1 MARPHSEKTVQ
12 MTTTDIFQRHMTWL
26 RRVNLT
32 KEELRCDGNIKT
44 ITIADFTDTNRQ
56 FEYQRLISE
65 IRSFCSSLDAKKRN
79 ANEVRRLKSMLPC
92 GIISGVFNGMGAND
106 IKERN
111 GVIALD
117 IDQADNP
124 DIHDWNA
131 FKNVLGRLSSNFAYI
146 GLSASG
152 LGVWCLV
159 PVGYPKLH
167 EQHFDAMVEDF
178 KNIVLQFNQGGKTT
192 TVYGVILDTKP
203 RNISAKRFL
212 SLDPHPYIN
221 KMAVVYERLKEAPQ
235 RRRTTFS
242 DLAHHFAQ
250 QHEVFNIENWLEQHG
265 IEYEKRPKAKGT
277 QYIVT
282 CPWEHL
288 HSGTGKADAAIFVHQ
303 NGAIGYNCF
312 HSHCEG
318 KGWQHYRAFYGSIHP
333 STAPTNFNNNIT
345 RSKATIGV
353 ISEPIEQESL
363 KCVPAPSASSTITP
377 LPSNIND
384 GSVWALCP
392 QHLFEYLKQKNEA
405 FVQLCDAL
413 DLCDPEDPE
422 EPF

>member
-1 MARPHSEKTVQ
+1 MKGDRIIEAIMEFVPDVAIENLPIPYCAVATDWVSGREVIFRSGSLFEAIRASISLPSFYKPVQ
-12 MTTTDIFQRHMTWL
+12 R
-26 RRVNLT
+26 
-32 KEELRCDGNIKT
+32 DGMI
-44 ITIADFTDTNRQ
+44 
-56 FEYQRLISE
+56 LI
-65 IRSFCSSLDAKKRN
+65 D
-79 ANEVRRLKSMLPC
+79 
-92 GIISGVFNGMGAND
+92 GG
-106 IKERN
+106 
-111 GVIALD
+111 
-117 IDQADNP
+117 
-124 DIHDWNA
+124 
-131 FKNVLGRLSSNFAYI
+131 
-146 GLSASG
+146 
-152 LGVWCLV
+152 
-159 PVGYPKLH
+159 
-167 EQHFDAMVEDF
+167 
-178 KNIVLQFNQGGKTT
+178 NIVLQFNQGGKTT

-242 DLAHHFAQ
+242 DLAHHFTQ

-265 IEYEKRPKAKGT
+265 IEYEKRPKAEGS

-318 KGWQHYRAFYGSIHP
+318 KGWQHYRAFYDSIHP
-333 STAPTNFNNNIT
+333 ITAPTNFNNNIT
-345 RSKATIGV
+345 RSKTTFGV
-353 ISEPIEQESL
+353 ISEPIEQEFL

-413 DLCDPEDPE
+413 DLCDPENPE